1 MSALASRRWFWIRVS
16 VLLAVLALVS
26 LYAWRDV
33 TRRKQ
38 RNEWTRALEV
48 ALVIVRDG
56 PVSDHAV
63 AALRAETPELESALG
78 REFARRRSSPARP
91 FSFVVFGPVDRKAA
105 LPEAPG
111 DGLVA
116 AATYAWQLHRFTSDV
131 DARANVPTRGFDSR
145 VYVVVRPPSQRGFVE
160 GVSEHGGRVGVAQ
173 AELDETTV
181 ALTLFVTAHELF
193 HTLGANDRYDADGR
207 TLLPSGLAEP
217 ERNPMF
223 PQRYTE
229 IMARNR
235 PISADREVPPESL
248 DELSVGDVTAAE
260 VGWTRTP

>member
-1 MSALASRRWFWIRVS
+1 MS
-16 VLLAVLALVS
+16 VLLAVLVVVS

-38 RNEWTRALEV
+38 RTEWTRTLDV

-56 PVSDHAV
+56 PVGDSAL
-63 AALRAETPELESALG
+63 AALRAETPALESALA
-78 REFARRRSSPARP
+78 REFARRRPAPARP
-91 FSFVVFGPVDRKAA
+91 FSFVVFGPVDRQAP

-111 DGLVA
+111 DGFVA
-116 AATYAWQLHRFTSDV
+116 AATYAWQLRGFTSDV
-131 DARANVPTRGFDSR
+131 DARANVPSRGFDSR

-160 GVSEHGGRVGVAQ
+160 GVSEHGGRIGVAL

-181 ALTLFVTAHELF
+181 PLTLFVTAHELF

-207 TLLPSGLAEP
+207 TLFPSGFAEP
-217 ERNPMF
+217 ERNPLL
-223 PQRYTE
+223 PQRYVE

-235 PISADREVPPESL
+235 PLAEGREVPPESL
-248 DELSVGDVTAAE
+248 DELWVGDVTAAE
-260 VGWTRTP
+260 VGWTRPP